1 MALWKVNDEI
11 VYSENAL
18 SLSPNEANGTMITR
32 HFYKV
37 PKSNVRGGFLT
48 NEKGTFHTP
57 SWIKVH
63 PKTTLN
69 DIIFP
74 EIKVAKPKE
83 KRIIEFASS
92 SSDKKYYVTVIDSKT
107 LKCSCPGSWR
117 SNGNC
122 KHIKEVRESLT
133 K

>member
-1 MALWKVNDEI
+1 MALWNVNGEI

-18 SLSPNEANGTMITR
+18 ALSPNEANGTMITR

-48 NEKGTFHTP
+48 NERGTFHTP

-74 EIKVAKPKE
+74 KIKVAKAKE
-83 KRIIEFASS
+83 KRIIEFASA

>member
-1 MALWKVNDEI
+1 MALWKVNNEI

-48 NEKGTFHTP
+48 NERGTFHTP

-69 DIIFP
+69 DIIVSVSSTFYKKNLLYSIMP
-74 EIKVAKPKE
+74 LYIYKNNNEIFIIVNIQHCLSFIYKLNIKP
-83 KRIIEFASS
+83 F
-92 SSDKKYYVTVIDSKT
+92 
-107 LKCSCPGSWR
+107 
-117 SNGNC
+117 
-122 KHIKEVRESLT
+122 
-133 K
+133 